1 MRRNIVSSACV
12 LQDDGGVHV
21 NPRHLR
27 TIATGIAALTGL
39 VLCSAAPAQAAG
51 RQGSS
56 KNSDA
61 GIRISKEATAKEV
74 GLPIYPGAT
83 PHRDDKNDSPAA
95 NLGLWGS
102 TFGFKLVV
110 LKMETKDSPEKVAAF
125 YKRAL
130 GKYGRVLD
138 CSEGTKDAKD
148 KESSKKSN
156 AITCEDDEPEKGG
169 QLFKA
174 GTKQKQHI
182 VGIQPQGQG
191 SVFQLIYVEAR
202 GVDEDSRAQ

>member
-1 MRRNIVSSACV
+1 MITGC
-12 LQDDGGVHV
+12 
-21 NPRHLR
+21 LR
-27 TIATGIAALTGL
+27 ATTL
-39 VLCSAAPAQAAG
+39 VLAGLMLCAAG
-51 RQGSS
+51 PARAGGQGSS
-56 KNSDA
+56 RNSDA

-110 LKMETKDSPEKVAAF
+110 LKMETKDAPEKVAAF

-138 CSEGTKDAKD
+138 CGAGTKESKD
-148 KESSKKSN
+148 KETSKNSN
-156 AITCEDDEPEKGG
+156 ALTCEDDEPEKGG

-191 SVFQLIYVEAR
+191 TVFQLIYVEAR
-202 GVDEDSRAQ
+202 GMDDDSKAQ

>member
-1 MRRNIVSSACV
+1 MNR
-12 LQDDGGVHV
+12 
-21 NPRHLR
+21 RHLS
-27 TIATGIAALTGL
+27 TIAAGIAALTGV
-39 VLCSAAPAQAAG
+39 VLCSAAPAHATG
-51 RQGSS
+51 GQGSS

-74 GLPIYPGAT
+74 GLPVYPGAT

-95 NLGLWGS
+95 NLGLWGT

-125 YKRAL
+125 YQRAL

-148 KESSKKSN
+148 KRGSEKSN
-156 AITCEDDEPEKGG
+156 ALTCDDDEPEKGG

-182 VGIQPQGQG
+182 VGVQPQGQG
-191 SVFQLIYVEAR
+191 TVFQLIYVEAR
-202 GVDEDSRAQ
+202 GVDDDSQAQ